1 MKNSFTFVILFTN
14 NNPCDFNNVI
24 NIALNANTDKGRTL
38 FRRRE
43 KKLMKKKIYK

>member
-14 NNPCDFNNVI
+14 NNPCDFNNVT
-24 NIALNANTDKGRTL
+24 NIALNADADKGRTL

-43 KKLMKKKIYK
+43 KKTNEEENFK